1 MYYVRKLTYNEEGEV
16 GYWKKLFSIYPSPLP
31 STLKRSSENLRTDDR
46 LLLTAHDLQT
56 SLPPPKYQVSY

>member
-31 STLKRSSENLRTDDR
+31 STLKHSSENLLSR
-46 LLLTAHDLQT
+46 L
-56 SLPPPKYQVSY
+56 